1 MGKVWE
7 NIGNIVAERFTRKKK
22 NAFFSLP
29 PRAAG
34 GGVRGAKQKRPRPC
48 ARQPRATLDRESDRT
63 APCPERGRTLSRGRR
78 TEPRW
83 IPRPFKSKR
92 TRRKKPRKH
101 LSLSLSLRR
110 PDFLLHIDLVRAIRD
125 DPVRLEEASKDP
137 QVAKVLLG
145 DDMDALQELLRA
157 YHLAEKRRR
166 SDMAH
171 RSTDAQRVSATVP
184 R

>member
-1 MGKVWE
+1 M
-7 NIGNIVAERFTRKKK
+7 
-22 NAFFSLP
+22 
-29 PRAAG
+29 
-34 GGVRGAKQKRPRPC
+34 
-48 ARQPRATLDRESDRT
+48 
-63 APCPERGRTLSRGRR
+63 
-78 TEPRW
+78 
-83 IPRPFKSKR
+83 
-92 TRRKKPRKH
+92 
-101 LSLSLSLRR
+101 RR

-137 QVAKVLLG
+137 EVAKVLLG